1 MSRAR
6 HQTCPHRTRRN
17 DPTNVEGA
25 PPPSDSLPAATA
37 QAGEC
42 PRCGTPYLAG
52 QDYCLE
58 CGLALPDSARAT
70 AALRGAWRRRIPW
83 YPGDWVWAALL
94 GLAVAAV
101 AATVVVLADRGSAG
115 DNRLV
120 ATDNRT
126 VGTSAD
132 TGTLTE
138 TTPPT
143 TAATQTTT
151 TATTAPPAPPTN
163 RLRSWPAGRTGYT
176 VVLNSIPTTAG
187 RAKAVEEARRAI
199 RAGLQDVGVLD
210 SSDFSTLH
218 PGYYVVFSGFY
229 PSSSAATNAVSAARD
244 AGFGTPYPRQIA
256 R

>member
-1 MSRAR
+1 MEGP
-6 HQTCPHRTRRN
+6 PHS
-17 DPTNVEGA
+17 
-25 PPPSDSLPAATA
+25 SDTVPAAESESA
-37 QAGEC
+37 DC
-42 PRCGTPYLAG
+42 PRCGTPYAAG
-52 QDYCLE
+52 QEYCLE
-58 CGLALPDSARAT
+58 CGLPLPGSARAT
-70 AALRGAWRRRIPW
+70 SALRGAWRRRIPW

-101 AATVVVLADRGSAG
+101 AATVVVLADRGNA
-115 DNRLV
+115 DNNRLV

-126 VGTSAD
+126 VGTSGD

-143 TAATQTTT
+143 TAETQRTTT
-151 TATTAPPAPPTN
+151 PPTAPPAN
-163 RLRSWPAGRTGYT
+163 RLRAWPTGRSGYT

-187 RAKAVEEARRAI
+187 RPRAVEEARRAI

-229 PSSSAATNAVSAARD
+229 PSSAAATNAMTAARD
-244 AGFGTPYPRQIA
+244 AGFRTPYPRQIA

>member
-1 MSRAR
+1 M
-6 HQTCPHRTRRN
+6 
-17 DPTNVEGA
+17 EGA
-25 PPPSDSLPAATA
+25 PPSSDSLSAA
-37 QAGEC
+37 GSESGDC
-42 PRCGTPYLAG
+42 PRCGTPYAAG
-52 QDYCLE
+52 QEYCLE
-58 CGLALPDSARAT
+58 CGLPLPGSARAT
-70 AALRGAWRRRIPW
+70 SALRAAWRRRIPW

-101 AATVVVLADRGSAG
+101 AATVVVLADRGNADS
-115 DNRLV
+115 NRLV

-138 TTPPT
+138 TTPAT
-143 TAATQTTT
+143 TGQTQTTT
-151 TATTAPPAPPTN
+151 TATTAPSAAPAKH
-163 RLRSWPAGRTGYT
+163 LRAWPAGRSGYT

-187 RAKAVEEARRAI
+187 RPRAVEEARRAI

-229 PSSSAATNAVSAARD
+229 PSSTAATNAMAAARD
-244 AGFGTPYPRQIA
+244 AGFRTPYPRQIA

>member
-1 MSRAR
+1 
-6 HQTCPHRTRRN
+6 
-17 DPTNVEGA
+17 VEG
-25 PPPSDSLPAATA
+25 PPPSSDTPAAA
-37 QAGEC
+37 GSESGEC
-42 PRCGTPYLAG
+42 PRCGTPYDAR
-52 QDYCLE
+52 QEYCLE
-58 CGLALPDSARAT
+58 CGLPLPGSTRAT

-101 AATVVVLADRGSAG
+101 AATVVILADRGNADG
-115 DNRLV
+115 NRLV

-143 TAATQTTT
+143 TAETGTT
-151 TATTAPPAPPTN
+151 TATTTAPPSPPAN
-163 RLRSWPAGRTGYT
+163 RVRSWPAGRSGYT

-187 RAKAVEEARRAI
+187 RARAMEEARRAI
-199 RAGLQDVGVLD
+199 RAGLQDVGVLE
-210 SSDFSTLH
+210 SSGFSTLH

-229 PSSSAATNAVSAARD
+229 PGSVEATNAVAAARD
-244 AGFGTPYPRQIA
+244 AGFPTPYPRQIA

>member
-1 MSRAR
+1 M
-6 HQTCPHRTRRN
+6 
-17 DPTNVEGA
+17 EGA
-25 PPPSDSLPAATA
+25 PPPSDTLTA
-37 QAGEC
+37 ISSDSGDC
-42 PRCGTPYLAG
+42 PRCGTPYAAG
-52 QDYCLE
+52 QEYCLE
-58 CGLALPDSARAT
+58 CGLELPASARAT
-70 AALRGAWRRRIPW
+70 SALRGAWRRRIPW

-101 AATVVVLADRGSAG
+101 AATVVVLADRGNADG
-115 DNRLV
+115 NRLV

-138 TTPPT
+138 TTPAT
-143 TAATQTTT
+143 TAETQTT

-163 RLRSWPAGRTGYT
+163 RLRSWPAGRSGYT

-187 RAKAVEEARRAI
+187 HARAVDEARRAI

-229 PSSSAATNAVSAARD
+229 PNSAAATNAVAAARD
-244 AGFGTPYPRQIA
+244 AGFRTPYPRQIA

>member
-1 MSRAR
+1 
-6 HQTCPHRTRRN
+6 
-17 DPTNVEGA
+17 VEGT
-25 PPPSDSLPAATA
+25 PPPPDALPAADSA
-37 QAGEC
+37 AGDC
-42 PRCGTPYLAG
+42 PRCGTPYAAG
-52 QDYCLE
+52 QEYCLE
-58 CGLALPDSARAT
+58 CGLALPGSTRAT
-70 AALRGAWRRRIPW
+70 SALRGAWRRRIPW

-94 GLAVAAV
+94 GLAVAVV
-101 AATVVVLADRGSAG
+101 AATVVVLADRGNADS
-115 DNRLV
+115 NRLV

-143 TAATQTTT
+143 TTRTQTTTT
-151 TATTAPPAPPTN
+151 TATTAPPAPSTD
-163 RLRSWPAGRTGYT
+163 RLRSWPAGRGGYT

-187 RAKAVEEARRAI
+187 RARAVAEARRAI

-229 PSSSAATNAVSAARD
+229 PSSAAATNAVASARD
-244 AGFGTPYPRQIA
+244 AGFRTPYPRQIA